1 MPVVRGGV
9 YVAPRAAKRRPGVGN
24 VMNRPRIGLV
34 AGLLLMVATPVAAAD
49 QGVTPQRLLFGQ
61 STALGGPSSDL
72 GLEMRRGILAAF
84 HEINRAGGLRGRQ
97 FDLVSLD
104 DRYEPELAIANTRRL
119 IESDGVFALIGE
131 VGTPTSAA
139 AEPIAG
145 AAGVP
150 FVAPFTGAEFL
161 RDAELTNVVNVR
173 ASYYEET
180 ETIVERLVRDLGVS
194 RIAVLYQDDSYGR
207 SGLAGVRQAL
217 ERRGMSLIGAGTYAR
232 NTTAVKTALLALR
245 RQQPQAIVVIG
256 AYQPSAAFA
265 RWARKLG
272 IDAVIC
278 NLSFVGSNALAA
290 AAGPAGDGVYITQV
304 VPFPDGDAIPLL
316 ADYRAALSADD
327 PAGLPTFG
335 SLEGYIAG
343 RLVVDVLSRTPE
355 PPTREGFLAT
365 LARTGTFDLGGFK
378 LTYGP
383 GDNRGSDRVY
393 LTVIRDGRI
402 LPVERFAR

>member
-1 MPVVRGGV
+1 
-9 YVAPRAAKRRPGVGN
+9 
-24 VMNRPRIGLV
+24 MNRPRIGLV
-34 AGLLLMVATPVAAAD
+34 AGLLLIATPVAAAD

-61 STALGGPSSDL
+61 STALGGPSADL

-84 HEINRAGGLRGRQ
+84 HEINRAGGLHGRR

-119 IESDGVFALIGE
+119 IERDGVFALIGE

-139 AEPIAG
+139 AEPIART
-145 AAGVP
+145 AGVP
-150 FVAPFTGAEFL
+150 FIAPFTGAEFL

-180 ETIVERLVRDLGVS
+180 EAIVERLVRDLGVS

-217 ERRGMSLIGAGTYAR
+217 ERRGMSLAGAGTYAR

-245 RQQPQAIVVIG
+245 RQKPQAIVVIG
-256 AYQPSAAFA
+256 AYQPSSAFT

-272 IDAVIC
+272 VDAVIC
-278 NLSFVGSNALAA
+278 NISFVGSNALAA

-304 VPFPDGDAIPLL
+304 VPFPDGNAMPLL
-316 ADYRAALSADD
+316 ADYRAALGADD

-343 RLVVDVLSRTPE
+343 RLAVDVLSRTPE
-355 PPTREGFLAT
+355 PPTREGFLST
-365 LARTGTFDLGGFK
+365 LAKTGTFDLGGFK

-393 LTVIRDGRI
+393 LTVIRGGRI
-402 LPVERFAR
+402 LPVEQFAR